1 MLFSNAT
8 VIKLSAPI
16 AADLDSILNDAPFEG
31 FPNTPALASL
41 VPSDRNRVGH

>member
-31 FPNTPALASL
+31 VSNTPALAS
-41 VPSDRNRVGH
+41 VGVL